1 MTNLIAS
8 ALLVG
13 ILFEVLRIKN
23 AWTVQYD
30 ICKAIDICMITNGNV
45 TGNWP
50 MGLHYEHLT
59 YMKIDENISERKII
73 DKTKNKHQQE
83 LTEFLNES

>member
-1 MTNLIAS
+1 
-8 ALLVG
+8 
-13 ILFEVLRIKN
+13 
-23 AWTVQYD
+23 
-30 ICKAIDICMITNGNV
+30 
-45 TGNWP
+45 